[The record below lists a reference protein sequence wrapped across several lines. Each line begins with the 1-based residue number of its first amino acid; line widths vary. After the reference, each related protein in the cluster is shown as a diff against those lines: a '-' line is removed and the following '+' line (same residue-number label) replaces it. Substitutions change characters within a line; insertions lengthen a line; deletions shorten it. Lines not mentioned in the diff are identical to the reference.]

1 MCYRDARNWTTPRDP
16 LVLDLDGDGIE
27 AVGID
32 PARPILFDHD
42 GDGTRNATGWIAGD
56 DGLVVLDRNG
66 NGVIDSGRELFGDQ
80 TLKPVGSNGR
90 AQTHANGYEALAAE
104 DGNGDKVIDANDAVY
119 SQLRVWKDANQ
130 DGVSQ
135 AGELHT
141 LADLGIARIG
151 VAGTASNVNLG
162 NGNTQPLSGSF
173 TRTNGTTGV
182 SGVAEVTGSLLLA
195 SNNFYREFTDDPAV
209 TAAAGALPQ
218 MGGSGWVRDLREAMS
233 LLGDAAQGLQDSVG
247 RFAAAGTRDAQMA
260 LIDELL
266 ADWAGTSEK
275 LVHGIGSYDLVS
287 DGHGSLVTADKPE
300 DDPTY
305 VTTATLNLTSVA
317 GMMVPNP
324 QAGGTGQS
332 DEILGEAGRQLLR
345 RMNVLEVFNGT
356 KFFQIPVQTGSGG
369 GGGGAA
375 SPGGGSGGES
385 DGISRY
391 TATLSAPQAALLTQS
406 YEELRE
412 SVYGALVVQTR
423 LKPYLDSV
431 ALTIDEKGVGFDTT
445 GLSALLD
452 ARKAG
457 SEREGLIDLVE
468 LNRYQGKLLN
478 AVGFDGLGTL
488 SQWVEALPAGD
499 ALRGE
504 LSGLGVILSGAAE
517 GSARSDIYLGGA
529 GDDAFAAGA
538 GDDQLDGGAGNDT
551 LRGGDG
557 NDVLMGREGADAL
570 HGDAGDDQL
579 HGGSGND
586 NLWGGAGNDTMIG
599 GDGDDGL
606 YGDAGDDT
614 LDGGAGRDWLEGG
627 TGSNTYR
634 FGRGDGQDTIAFKSG
649 VRDGQPGVLQFK
661 DGVTASDLGL
671 RQVHD
676 TVHGGYSLEVSI
688 NGTPDKVTIQGF
700 FYGDDPDS
708 PYSSVQRFQ
717 FADGSSLDIATIT
730 AQLFAGTAS
739 ADTLFGTN
747 AADTL
752 RGGSGNDNL
761 WGAAGNDTLLGGDG
775 DDGLYG
781 DAGDDVID
789 GGAGSD
795 WLEGGTG
802 SNTYR
807 FGRGDGQDTIAFKSG
822 VRDGQPGVLQF
833 KDGVTAADLGLRQVH
848 DTVRG

>member
-1 MCYRDARNWTTPRDP
+1 MIQDVGAAFDKINWDEIRSEINDLFNSARGWTAPRDP

-56 DGLVVLDRNG
+56 DGFVVLDRNG

-80 TLKPVGSNGR
+80 TLKPVDSYG
-90 AQTHANGYEALAAE
+90 QTLAYANGYEALAAE

-119 SQLRVWKDANQ
+119 SQLRIWKDINQ
-130 DGVSQ
+130 DGISQ
-135 AGELHT
+135 AGEMHT
-141 LADLGIARIG
+141 LADLGIASIG

-162 NGNTQPLSGSF
+162 NGNTQPFSGSF
-173 TRTNGTTGV
+173 TRTNGTTGL

-195 SNNFYREFTDDPAV
+195 SNNFYREFSDDPAV

-233 LLGDAAQGLQDSVG
+233 LPGEAAQSLQTQVAA
-247 RFAAAGTRDAQMA
+247 FAAGATRDAQLA
-260 LIDELL
+260 LVDDLL
-266 ADWAGTSEK
+266 TQWADTSGK
-275 LVHGIGSYDLVS
+275 RVTDIGFYYLVYSEGG
-287 DGHGSLVTADKPE
+287 LVTGPRDPMFGASQSTLSISTDDKQLSAAE
-300 DDPTY
+300 
-305 VTTATLNLTSVA
+305 S
-317 GMMVPNP
+317 
-324 QAGGTGQS
+324 QAV
-332 DEILGEAGRQLLR
+332 LR
-345 RMNVLEVFNGT
+345 KLNVLEVFNGT
-356 KFFQIPVQTGSGG
+356 KFIQISSTNSSGG
-369 GGGGAA
+369 GGGG
-375 SPGGGSGGES
+375 GGLGAPGSGGGVGAAA
-385 DGISRY
+385 DPVSRY
-391 TATLSAPQAALLTQS
+391 AATLSAPQAVLLNQS
-406 YEELRE
+406 YDELRE

-431 ALTIDEKGVGFDTT
+431 AITIDDQGVGFDTS
-445 GLSALLD
+445 GLSAMLD

-457 SEREGLIDLVE
+457 SEREGLIDLAE
-468 LNRYQGKLLN
+468 LNRYQGKLLT
-478 AVGFDGLGTL
+478 AVGFDGLGML

-586 NLWGGAGNDTMIG
+586 NLWGGAGNDT
-599 GDGDDGL
+599 
-606 YGDAGDDT
+606 
-614 LDGGAGRDWLEGG
+614 
-627 TGSNTYR
+627 
-634 FGRGDGQDTIAFKSG
+634 
-649 VRDGQPGVLQFK
+649 
-661 DGVTASDLGL
+661 
-671 RQVHD
+671 
-676 TVHGGYSLEVSI
+676 
-688 NGTPDKVTIQGF
+688 
-700 FYGDDPDS
+700 
-708 PYSSVQRFQ
+708 
-717 FADGSSLDIATIT
+717 
-730 AQLFAGTAS
+730 
-739 ADTLFGTN
+739 
-747 AADTL
+747 
-752 RGGSGNDNL
+752 
-761 WGAAGNDTLLGGDG
+761 LLGGDG

-789 GGAGSD
+789 GGAGRD

-848 DTVRG
+848 DTVHGGYSLEVSINGTADKVTIQGFFYGDDPDSPYSSVQRFQFADG